1 MDAHQYLIPL
11 AVAFGV
17 AALMTPLVMRIAIA
31 IGITDHPSE
40 RSVSH
45 RPNIPLI
52 GGIAVALGFAVGL
65 AVAIFQTGV
74 DIPSGQLRA
83 LAGGGAFVLL
93 AGVYDDRFGMNA
105 WTKFTVQIIAAALA
119 IASGFQIGH
128 LTDPFSRETYELP
141 TVLSWIITMVW
152 IVTVTNALN
161 LVDGLDG
168 LAAGVG
174 AIIAA
179 TLALIA
185 AQAGEVLGACVGVAL
200 LGALLGF
207 LPFNFAPAKIF
218 LGDTGALFIGY
229 ELSLL
234 ALVGYRQLSLLT
246 FVVPVLALAVPILDT
261 ALSIIRRLRS
271 GSPIFNADRQHM
283 HHRMLDSEGSQRS
296 AVLQVYL
303 LTAAFCLIALAFSKL
318 EGYMAILFLAAV
330 GVLTYRLVLNL
341 DALSAEGGKP
351 SSQERT
357 SGVDEE
363 GE

>member
-17 AALMTPLVMRIAIA
+17 AILTTPLVIRIAIS
-31 IGITDHPSE
+31 IGITDNPSE

-45 RPNIPLI
+45 RAGIPLM
-52 GGIAVALGFAVGL
+52 GGVAVALGFTVGL
-65 AVAIFQTGV
+65 AVAVWQLGLR
-74 DIPSGQLRA
+74 IPGDHIYA
-83 LAGGGAFVLL
+83 LAGGGALVLL
-93 AGVYDDRFGMNA
+93 AGIYDDRYGMNA
-105 WTKFTVQIIAAALA
+105 WTKFFVQIVAAVLA
-119 IASGFQIGH
+119 IASGFQIDH
-128 LTDPFSRETYELP
+128 LTEPFSQKIFMLP
-141 TVLSWIITMVW
+141 TVLSWVITGLW

-168 LAAGVG
+168 LATGIG

-185 AQAGEVLGACVGVAL
+185 LQSGEALGVCMGIAL

-261 ALSIIRRLRS
+261 TLSVIRRLRNRS
-271 GSPIFNADRQHM
+271 RIFNADRQHM
-283 HHRMLDSEGSQRS
+283 HHRMLESEGTQRS

-303 LTAAFCLIALAFSKL
+303 LTAAFCLIALAFSRL
-318 EGYMAILFLAAV
+318 EGYTAIIFLAAV
-330 GVLTYRLVLNL
+330 GGLTLRLVLNL
-341 DALSAEGGKP
+341 GALSSDTKTTP
-351 SSQERT
+351 DQEET
-357 SGVDEE
+357 PDSGEDES
-363 GE
+363 